1 MVNYKPFKVSLE
13 EQAIGRLQFIQR
25 AKLPH
30 ASFEELYRRGDVDYK
45 EIEQAQKLVVWR
57 IVRCHA
63 LAKSQ
68 ITASEELSMLANP
81 ELWHHPVPDASAAN
95 RSNLVE
101 TLCHIW
107 ERLPLLPDRL
117 TDTVDYTDALLKT
130 AKILR
135 FDDHPLGPDLLY
147 GLDHADMIQEVF
159 PDREEIIH
167 FEERFLAG
175 IAAYYL
181 KHGYS
186 GTVTKLID
194 SYHLT
199 TAESEAMVEMSKAK
213 AAARIE
219 TNPVDDQKLMIARLE
234 GYISRAIDSGDA
246 RSEIQGLKQLA
257 LVQGLGKIEPKDE
270 ISEFIDIIKAAHQ
283 RDKNVG
289 VSGTDGSGSNNAIS
303 GPDDG
308 RSVDQDGA
316 SDWRDGALDSPYD
329 IVHEEQDGD
338 KN

>member
-1 MVNYKPFKVSLE
+1 
-13 EQAIGRLQFIQR
+13 
-25 AKLPH
+25 
-30 ASFEELYRRGDVDYK
+30 
-45 EIEQAQKLVVWR
+45 
-57 IVRCHA
+57 
-63 LAKSQ
+63 
-68 ITASEELSMLANP
+68 
-81 ELWHHPVPDASAAN
+81 
-95 RSNLVE
+95 
-101 TLCHIW
+101 
-107 ERLPLLPDRL
+107 
-117 TDTVDYTDALLKT
+117 
-130 AKILR
+130 
-135 FDDHPLGPDLLY
+135 
-147 GLDHADMIQEVF
+147 
-159 PDREEIIH
+159 
-167 FEERFLAG
+167 
-175 IAAYYL
+175 
-181 KHGYS
+181 
-186 GTVTKLID
+186 
-194 SYHLT
+194 
-199 TAESEAMVEMSKAK
+199 MVEMSKAK